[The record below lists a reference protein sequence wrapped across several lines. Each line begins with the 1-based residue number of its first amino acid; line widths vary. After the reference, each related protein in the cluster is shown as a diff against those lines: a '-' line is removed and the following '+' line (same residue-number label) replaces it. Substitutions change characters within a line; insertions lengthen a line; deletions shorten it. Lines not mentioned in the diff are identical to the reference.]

1 MRALV
6 NGNSGGIGAAV
17 AEALAA
23 GGRWQAL
30 LQDQRVVFDAA
41 WQFAAGKL
49 AVRALRGGSEWYVK
63 TVHYHVQVH
72 EGTRSFYL
80 RIPKNGNNQ
89 IRCNICAGQGFKP
102 PGEALS
108 AEEAEALTCGE
119 RCGRKQKA
127 FGLHAGEL
135 GHPGYEIDWTFHDWA
150 KHHPETGDPATAI
163 SASIYKAD
171 SQRGHARDWVAAG
184 YTVGA

>member
-1 MRALV
+1 MRRLRWRWLRD
-6 NGNSGGIGAAV
+6 
-17 AEALAA
+17 EALAA

-49 AVRALRGGSEWYVK
+49 AVRALRGGSEWYVR

-89 IRCNICAGQGFKP
+89 IRCNICASPGFKP

-119 RCGRKQKA
+119 HCGRKQKA
-127 FGLHAGEL
+127 LGLHAGEL

-163 SASIYKAD
+163 SASIYKVD